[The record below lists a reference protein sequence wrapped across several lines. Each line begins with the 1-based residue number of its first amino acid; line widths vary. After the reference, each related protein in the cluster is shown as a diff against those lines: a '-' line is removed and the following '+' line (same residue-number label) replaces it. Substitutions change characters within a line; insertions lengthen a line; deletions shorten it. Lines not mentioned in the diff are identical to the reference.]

1 MSKSQTP
8 TPWVLTRPTERR
20 LIRAAAKVRTRA
32 YAPYSKYL
40 VGAALLCE
48 DGSVYTGCNVEN
60 AAYPMTICAER
71 GALMTA
77 AAAGRRRFRAIA
89 VVTANGGM
97 PCGACRQ
104 MLAEFG
110 LELIVIV
117 SDGQDANQRFELGK
131 LLPGAFAGSSL
142 K

>member
-1 MSKSQTP
+1 
-8 TPWVLTRPTERR
+8 
-20 LIRAAAKVRTRA
+20 
-32 YAPYSKYL
+32 
-40 VGAALLCE
+40 
-48 DGSVYTGCNVEN
+48 
-60 AAYPMTICAER
+60 
-71 GALMTA
+71 MTA